1 MTVDV
6 ITLVALIYEAGGS
19 LVEQCR
25 LVKQHPA
32 ESSRIAMR
40 VLNVLAVLQNARK
53 EFEGSDEL
61 KTSLI
66 ELRDLLEKV
75 TELFNNAQS
84 RWTLSY

>member
-1 MTVDV
+1 MAVDV
-6 ITLVALIYEAGGS
+6 ITLVALIYEAGGN

-40 VLNVLAVLQNARK
+40 VLNILAVLQKARK
-53 EFEGSDEL
+53 EFERSDEL

-66 ELRDLLEKV
+66 ELRALLEKV
-75 TELFNNAQS
+75 TGLINTAQC
-84 RWTLSY
+84 R